1 MNKGKIFFIGA
12 GAGDFELLTLKGKR
26 LLESADCI
34 IYDRLINEKILS
46 FANPKAELIYLGK
59 ENTEGGTLQNIINNT
74 LIEKALSGNFKNIIR
89 LKGGDSFVFGRGG
102 EEIEAISKH
111 NIDFE
116 IVPGI
121 SSSIAVPEYAG
132 IPVTHRKIARS
143 FHVFTGMTAD
153 NDDIQDFETISKLDG
168 TLVFLMGVKNLDFIC
183 SNLIKYGKSPLT
195 PVAVIEKGCSSFQ
208 KTIVGNLENISNK
221 SQEIKPPSIIIIG
234 EVVNKREIYNW
245 FEKLPLFGKNII
257 VTREK
262 TQGDDFG
269 KEIEKNGGK
278 SISLPMIELID
289 QMDKFDFSALKK
301 YKAIMFNSPNGVNFF
316 FKHIPDIRLLSNLK
330 IGVIGSKTYEE
341 IKKYK
346 IIPDVM
352 PEEYLSDKLAY
363 EITKVTDENDNI
375 LIITSDISP
384 INEKEFFI
392 KYKRNFKKFVG
403 YKNIS
408 TEISQDKILNSLKIA
423 THITFFSGSAVENFF
438 KNLKDPLLLNQNI
451 KILSI
456 GPSTTKK
463 IREYTSLPV
472 IQCKIYNGNE
482 MLKNLEIF

>member
-1 MNKGKIFFIGA
+1 MNKGKVFFIGA

-26 LLESADCI
+26 ILESADCV

-46 FANPKAELIYLGK
+46 FVNPSAEFIYLGK

-74 LIEKALSGNFKNIIR
+74 LIEKARSGNFKNIVR

-102 EEIEAISKH
+102 EEIEAISKYD
-111 NIDFE
+111 IDFE
-116 IVPGI
+116 IIPGI

-168 TLVFLMGVKNLDFIC
+168 TLVFLMGVKNLEFIC

-195 PVAVIEKGCSSFQ
+195 PIGIIQKGCSSFQ
-208 KTIVGNLENISNK
+208 KTVVGNLENIIEK
-221 SQEIKPPSIIIIG
+221 SQEIKPPAIIIIG

-245 FEKLPLFGKNII
+245 FERLPLFGKNVII
-257 VTREK
+257 TREK
-262 TQGDDFG
+262 SQGDEFG
-269 KEIEKNGGK
+269 MEIERNGGK
-278 SISLPMIELID
+278 SISLPMIQLID
-289 QMDKFDFSALKK
+289 QMDKFDFSILKN

-352 PEEYLSDKLAY
+352 PREYLSDKLAY
-363 EITKVTDENDNI
+363 EITKVTNENDDI
-375 LIITSDISP
+375 LIITSDVSP
-384 INEKEFFI
+384 INEEEFFY
-392 KYKRNFKKFVG
+392 KYKRRFKKFSG

-408 TEISQDKILNSLKIA
+408 TEIFQDKILDSLKIA
-423 THITFFSGSAVENFF
+423 THITFFSGSAVESFF
-438 KNLKDPLLLNQNI
+438 KNLKDSSLLKENI

-463 IREYTSLPV
+463 IREYTSLPI
-472 IQCKIYNGNE
+472 IQCKIYNSNE
-482 MLKNLEIF
+482 MLNNLKIF